1 MVYGICN
8 VKSSRWLKFT
18 WEVNAIEK
26 AENAKNCEE
35 KKGQSFLKRRH
46 AVTILGFLCSVVMHS
61 QRLNLSI
68 AMVAMVNATSTQPET
83 YKSNITECPI
93 SGTRNAVAETHRN
106 GEFSWNPE
114 LQGHILGAGFLGYLL
129 AQIPGG
135 ILAGR
140 FGTKVIL
147 LVGLFGASICN
158 LLSPVAAKQHA
169 YFLAAAHLLR
179 GIFQGLQQPAMSV
192 LMAKWFPRNERGYL
206 SAFIYCG
213 YPMGA
218 FFASLVS
225 GALCDMEFM
234 GGWPLVFYT
243 FGLLGVFVGLLLVF
257 FFVEKPEDDPK
268 ISEFELQHILQN
280 QDNTSTISRPP
291 TPWSQM
297 LLSIPTYALV
307 VALFGQY
314 WMAFYFLS
322 VHPTYLGTILNIP
335 IKENGILSSGPYLA
349 QALTGF
355 CACWLAF
362 WLTRNKNF
370 NVNSLRKGANTLS
383 CLIFTVGTIGV
394 YFSGCDRT
402 LNEIFLF
409 IATGSVGFGFAGS
422 LITAVD
428 MSPTYCGVLMG
439 FSASIAQTL
448 VQWGKMFLITAAIG
462 AGSGAV
468 FLTLGSTDIQPWDPA
483 SAKDVNM
490 NSPSKKQ
497 DRVSS
502 ITSCKL

>member
-1 MVYGICN
+1 MLRTSQKNLLPAQIGDTVRIQ
-8 VKSSRWLKFT
+8 VPD
-18 WEVNAIEK
+18 VNRGHTD
-26 AENAKNCEE
+26 N
-35 KKGQSFLKRRH
+35 
-46 AVTILGFLCSVVMHS
+46 
-61 QRLNLSI
+61 
-68 AMVAMVNATSTQPET
+68 
-83 YKSNITECPI
+83 
-93 SGTRNAVAETHRN
+93 RN
-106 GEFSWNPE
+106 
-114 LQGHILGAGFLGYLL
+114 LL
-129 AQIPGG
+129 AVVIG
-135 ILAGR
+135 IEDSDFYKLANEN
-140 FGTKVIL
+140 GTATACYECLDGQVVSK
-147 LVGLFGASICN
+147 
-158 LLSPVAAKQHA
+158 K
-169 YFLAAAHLLR
+169 R
-179 GIFQGLQQPAMSV
+179 
-192 LMAKWFPRNERGYL
+192 KRYL

-218 FFASLVS
+218 FFASIVS

-335 IKENGILSSGPYLA
+335 IKENGILSSGPYLV

-362 WLTRNKNF
+362 WLTRNKHF

-383 CLIFTVGTIGV
+383 CLIFTVGIIGV

-428 MSPTYCGVLMG
+428 MSPTFCV
-439 FSASIAQTL
+439 
-448 VQWGKMFLITAAIG
+448 
-462 AGSGAV
+462 
-468 FLTLGSTDIQPWDPA
+468 
-483 SAKDVNM
+483 
-490 NSPSKKQ
+490 
-497 DRVSS
+497 
-502 ITSCKL
+502 

>member
-1 MVYGICN
+1 MDSY
-8 VKSSRWLKFT
+8 
-18 WEVNAIEK
+18 AIT
-26 AENAKNCEE
+26 NRRR
-35 KKGQSFLKRRH
+35 QSFLKRRH

-83 YKSNITECPI
+83 YKSNFTECPL

-147 LVGLFGASICN
+147 LIGLFGASICN

-243 FGLLGVFVGLLLVF
+243 FGTF
-257 FFVEKPEDDPK
+257 
-268 ISEFELQHILQN
+268 SIL
-280 QDNTSTISRPP
+280 
-291 TPWSQM
+291 
-297 LLSIPTYALV
+297 
-307 VALFGQY
+307 
-314 WMAFYFLS
+314 
-322 VHPTYLGTILNIP
+322 
-335 IKENGILSSGPYLA
+335 
-349 QALTGF
+349 F
-355 CACWLAF
+355 CHSF
-362 WLTRNKNF
+362 
-370 NVNSLRKGANTLS
+370 
-383 CLIFTVGTIGV
+383 
-394 YFSGCDRT
+394 
-402 LNEIFLF
+402 
-409 IATGSVGFGFAGS
+409 
-422 LITAVD
+422 
-428 MSPTYCGVLMG
+428 
-439 FSASIAQTL
+439 
-448 VQWGKMFLITAAIG
+448 
-462 AGSGAV
+462 
-468 FLTLGSTDIQPWDPA
+468 
-483 SAKDVNM
+483 
-490 NSPSKKQ
+490 
-497 DRVSS
+497 
-502 ITSCKL
+502 